1 MIYLIMIYTTINQG
15 FKWKILVFL
24 VILTL
29 LIGLVNASEENE
41 ILEGEKL
48 IKSKISCDKLNDEQ
62 LEGIGEYIMES
73 MHPGEL
79 HEAMDERMGGEG
91 SENLRLVHVNMAKMM
106 YCGENDA
113 MPANMMNMMM
123 NRGAGGFGMMGN
135 FESGYG
141 MMGNYFGGLFYG
153 WRMMIFWILVII
165 IVIWLI
171 IWGLKNSNN
180 FSIGSGNSLDIIKR
194 RYAKGEITKKQFE
207 EMKKELR

>member
-1 MIYLIMIYTTINQG
+1 
-15 FKWKILVFL
+15 
-24 VILTL
+24 
-29 LIGLVNASEENE
+29 
-41 ILEGEKL
+41 
-48 IKSKISCDKLNDEQ
+48 
-62 LEGIGEYIMES
+62 
-73 MHPGEL
+73 
-79 HEAMDERMGGEG
+79 
-91 SENLRLVHVNMAKMM
+91 
-106 YCGENDA
+106 
-113 MPANMMNMMM
+113 
-123 NRGAGGFGMMGN
+123 MMGN